1 MYDNII
7 MRRIYIFLFMLM
19 SSVMILAQER
29 VITGVV
35 LDGEFKGEPL
45 IGANV
50 TVGQGQ
56 STRGVVTDL
65 DGKFSLNV
73 PANTQKVVVSYM
85 GYKSYTLKLKQG
97 VNNYK
102 VTLYYA
108 DKSLDEFVVTGYST
122 PSCFPY
128 SIISL
133 S

>member
-1 MYDNII
+1 
-7 MRRIYIFLFMLM
+7 
-19 SSVMILAQER
+19 MILAQER

-56 STRGVVTDL
+56 ATRGVVTDL

-73 PANTQKVVVSYM
+73 PVNTQKVVVSYM

-108 DKSLDEFVVTGYST
+108 DKSLDEFVVTGYQQIDRRKLT
-122 PSCFPY
+122 AAVTTVE
-128 SIISL
+128 ISDEIVGAVKNIDQA
-133 S
+133 